1 MKTSE
6 VNENLIGK
14 RCECVSFGSR
24 ITGQIISIEEDEY
37 CVRVNIHLD
46 TPQRWGADLYTEESN
61 WARKCDEFGSL
72 GYLRVLPEPQEPN
85 YETCVATFTE
95 DISDFERRIFDDS
108 VAWGVETL
116 KEWIDS
122 YESSRFTQIGE
133 DMAVIT
139 SEYNMEAIVKWLRE
153 NSPVHAICRK

>member
-1 MKTSE
+1 M
-6 VNENLIGK
+6 
-14 RCECVSFGSR
+14 
-24 ITGQIISIEEDEY
+24 
-37 CVRVNIHLD
+37 
-46 TPQRWGADLYTEESN
+46 WN

-72 GYLRVLPEPQEPN
+72 ENLRILPEPQEPN
-85 YETCVATFTE
+85 YETCVVTFAE
-95 DISDFERRIFDDS
+95 KIPDFEKRIFDDP